1 MDTTTYNKTCRCE
14 TCGQW
19 TEKEVVIEA
28 LPTGTEVLVVPNYED
43 GKYEITMNWIDRD
56 IIQSFDADNYADIR
70 YLIQDVAFRLH
81 NHNKAL
87 VVSLINSEYNTH
99 RRVNSVSLSSFLDK
113 EADAVLKIDKIL
125 KKYKRQ
131 SNHTTKLMM
140 RGGI

>member
-1 MDTTTYNKTCRCE
+1 METTTYLKTCRCE

-19 TEKEVVIEA
+19 TKKEIEVEY
-28 LPTGTEVLVVPNYED
+28 LPTGTEVSVIPNYED
-43 GKYEITMNWIDRD
+43 GKYEITIEWIDRD

-81 NHNKAL
+81 NHHKAL
-87 VVSLINSEYNTH
+87 VVNLINSEYNTH
-99 RRVNSVSLSSFLDK
+99 RRVNSVSLSNFLDK
-113 EADAVLKIDKIL
+113 QAEAVLKIDKLL

-131 SNHTTKLMM
+131 DNHTTKLMM